1 SEINTT
7 MAAFMET
14 VSSDL
19 CCSICLDLYTDPVML
34 DCSHSFCRAC
44 ISQIMWKTKG
54 NLSCPHCRQ
63 VFFHTSLKPNLA
75 LANIV
80 ESFKAETSEQ
90 SRKRQKLEEKDEFY
104 CEKHEEKLKLFCEE
118 DQEMVCL
125 VCAMSESHKSHNL
138 LPIKEAFQIYKTHTH
153 TEVNETF
160 KFGSTAREARTEM
173 TMKKT
178 IFKKSIYE
186 KTSYLKK
193 QMREDFSK
201 LHKFINKEEGDF
213 KNKLE
218 RKEMEVLKQLE
229 ENGVKTAQQISRVE
243 QSISEIQKRLNSQRQ
258 ELLKVTRIL
267 FLLEFGAW
275 TKSNWNTKQPTLKQG
290 NTQTCPIPIR
300 VKLVTTCRI
309 RSTINPN
316 RTHLNLIVSDQKTHV
331 QWSNKWQKVHDNQ
344 EKFIWH
350 SVALI
355 SEGFTSGKY
364 YWEIEVGEHS
374 CWCLGVVRGS
384 AVRKKY
390 IEASPANG
398 FYCLNKLLGYW
409 VYCPRWT
416 CLPLT
421 VEARKIRV
429 CLDYEGGQVSFYN
442 ADNMS
447 HIYTYTDTFTDKMYP
462 YF

>member
-1 SEINTT
+1 

-80 ESFKAETSEQ
+80 ESFKGSDWKAETSEQ

-138 LPIKEAFQIYKTHTH
+138 LPIKEAFQIYK
-153 TEVNETF
+153 
-160 KFGSTAREARTEM
+160 
-173 TMKKT
+173 
-178 IFKKSIYE
+178 E

-258 ELLKVTRIL
+258 ELLKDIK
-267 FLLEFGAW
+267 A
-275 TKSNWNTKQPTLKQG
+275 
-290 NTQTCPIPIR
+290 
-300 VKLVTTCRI
+300 
-309 RSTINPN
+309 
-316 RTHLNLIVSDQKTHV
+316 
-331 QWSNKWQKVHDNQ
+331 
-344 EKFIWH
+344 
-350 SVALI
+350 ALTG
-355 SEGFTSGKY
+355 SEDP
-364 YWEIEVGEHS
+364 
-374 CWCLGVVRGS
+374 C
-384 AVRKKY
+384 AV
-390 IEASPANG
+390 E
-398 FYCLNKLLGYW
+398 
-409 VYCPRWT
+409 
-416 CLPLT
+416 
-421 VEARKIRV
+421 
-429 CLDYEGGQVSFYN
+429 
-442 ADNMS
+442 
-447 HIYTYTDTFTDKMYP
+447 
-462 YF
+462 